1 MTSKLPSIGLLF
13 DSFAGQ
19 KAPIWHLDRPFDID
33 PAGGTRYTVDQLGD
47 LVKRASGALH
57 TAGLRAGD
65 RLAIIKDN
73 HYDVFLLACAANRI
87 GALPAMIS
95 YTIEPGILVQMMDR
109 LQPKVLVASPGTLT
123 AAAEAGI
130 ELVGPDT
137 RTLVAGKG
145 AEDYTGDRTRVS
157 ELLGSPVPA
166 ATPPADSE
174 PMIATHTS
182 GTTGVPKFVVHSK
195 ETVLGSATKL
205 ETMKI
210 PFLSTRKTDT
220 IVSGIAFV
228 HGRTV
233 TWSAAQ
239 LKLPPAKVVVLADSE
254 VETVVPMLRAHPPTT
269 LETSPNVFQRWEN
282 LTRTEPGLFSQVRA
296 YVSTF
301 DMIHPRTVK
310 SFLEATTQRMPV
322 WGQVWGQS
330 EVGPATLGVYT
341 LRKLAKAYGSKESVT
356 SDVGRPIPFITKIK
370 VVDPDTRRDVP
381 TGQQGLVMVKT
392 VSRCL
397 TYLGED
403 DRHQEKIW
411 DGWWNT
417 GDIGI
422 RSRSGKV
429 RIIDREVDIIP
440 GTSGLELESVLMERL
455 PETSEVIILGV
466 PGRPPVPVLGL
477 EDGRLDPAAWAKA
490 TADLPPLDEPVLVK
504 WTDFPRTGTWKV
516 RRPVLREQLF
526 STKETFGTGRWT

>member
-1 MTSKLPSIGLLF
+1 MTSKFPSIGLLF
-13 DSFAGQ
+13 DAFAGQ
-19 KAPIWHLDRPFDID
+19 KAPIWHLDRPFDIN
-33 PAGGTRYTVDQLGD
+33 PAGGTQYTVDQIGD
-47 LVKRASGALH
+47 LVKKASGALYA
-57 TAGLRAGD
+57 AGLRAGD

-109 LQPKVLVASPGTLT
+109 LKPKVLVASPGTLT
-123 AAAEAGI
+123 AATKAGI
-130 ELVGPDT
+130 DLVGPET
-137 RTLVAGKG
+137 RVLVAGKG
-145 AEDYTGDRTRVS
+145 ADDFDGDQTRVS
-157 ELLGSPVPA
+157 ALLGEPA
-166 ATPPADSE
+166 PAPTPPAAHE

-195 ETVLGSATKL
+195 NTVLGSATKL

-220 IVSGIAFV
+220 IASGVAFV

-239 LKLPPAKVVVLADSE
+239 LKLPPGKVVVLADSE
-254 VETVVPMLRAHPPTT
+254 VETVVPMLRKFPPTT

-282 LTRTEPGLFSQVRA
+282 LTRTEPSLFHTVRA
-296 YVSTF
+296 YISTF

-310 SFLEATTQRMPV
+310 SFLEATKQRMPV

-356 SDVGRPIPFITKIK
+356 SDVGRPIPFITKLK
-370 VVDPDTRRDVP
+370 VVDPETRQDVP
-381 TGQQGLVMVKT
+381 NGQQGLVMVKT
-392 VSRCL
+392 GARCL
-397 TYLGED
+397 TYLGEE
-403 DRHQEKIW
+403 DRWREKVW

-440 GTSGLELESVLMERL
+440 GTSGLQLESVLMERL

-477 EDGRLDPAAWAKA
+477 EDGRLDPAAWTKA
-490 TADLPPLDEPVLVK
+490 TADLPPLDEPVIIK
-504 WTDFPRTGTWKV
+504 WDDFPRTGTWKV

-526 STKETFGTGRWT
+526 ETKETFGTGRWT